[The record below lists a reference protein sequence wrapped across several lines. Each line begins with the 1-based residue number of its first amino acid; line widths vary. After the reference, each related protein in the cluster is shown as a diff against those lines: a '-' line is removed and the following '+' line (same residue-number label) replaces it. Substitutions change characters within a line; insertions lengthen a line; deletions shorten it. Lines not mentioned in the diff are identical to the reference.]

1 MKVNDFQKLKLATL
15 FFLMYV
21 QHSSV
26 ELRERQLPCANGQ
39 EVNDT
44 PALSVGGP
52 GFNSW
57 PEGPVLLPNFLCF
70 PLFFQ
75 GDAVMLPR
83 TMP

>member
-1 MKVNDFQKLKLATL
+1 
-15 FFLMYV
+15 MYV
-21 QHSSV
+21 EHSSV
-26 ELRERQLPCANGQ
+26 GWRERQLLCASRQ

-57 PEGPVLLPNFLCF
+57 PEGPVLQLELLCLS
-70 PLFFQ
+70 LFFQ
-75 GDAVMLPR
+75 GDAVVICR

>member
-1 MKVNDFQKLKLATL
+1 
-15 FFLMYV
+15 MYV

-26 ELRERQLPCANGQ
+26 RWRERQLLCASRQ

-57 PEGPVLLPNFLCF
+57 PEGPVLQPKLLCLS
-70 PLFFQ
+70 LFFQ
-75 GDAVMLPR
+75 GDTVMVCYG
-83 TMP
+83 MYV